1 MMRIGCVPYLNARP
15 LLEGLAAEL
24 AVPSAL
30 ADQFTQGRY
39 QAALLP
45 VFETLR
51 LPAPRIADGYGI
63 CSLGPVQS
71 VIVAH
76 RNPLSQTEEILLDPA
91 SRSSVNLLRILLK
104 SYLKIAPRLVTTSN
118 DPLAAR
124 LLIGDPALAFQ
135 RQRIPNGRF
144 LTSEPPGRHG
154 PDSRSS
160 SLSGRSP
167 PRPRKPFP
175 KSYAQPPVPASPPCL
190 GSPPPNPIPPPP
202 FTTSPARSTTASAHV
217 KTRNLRV
224 PPPPHRL
231 LPPPPRR
238 RSANVC
244 VKKNGERPSEEIYR
258 HTDALMG
265 NPFPTPISP
274 YKKNKIPDK

>member
-135 RQRIPNGRF
+135 RQRDPQWQIFDLGAAWTAWTGLPFVFAVWTLSPTAPETLPEILRSAARAGLAALPRIAAAEPDPAAALHY
-144 LTSEPPGRHG
+144 LTRAIHHSIGPREKLAISEFR
-154 PDSRSS
+154 RLLIASS
-160 SLSGRSP
+160 
-167 PRPRKPFP
+167 
-175 KSYAQPPVPASPPCL
+175 
-190 GSPPPNPIPPPP
+190 
-202 FTTSPARSTTASAHV
+202 
-217 KTRNLRV
+217 
-224 PPPPHRL
+224 L
-231 LPPPPRR
+231 LPP
-238 RSANVC
+238 
-244 VKKNGERPSEEIYR
+244 
-258 HTDALMG
+258 DAAV
-265 NPFPTPISP
+265 PTFV
-274 YKKNKIPDK
+274 